1 MPRLITVSNRLPVS
15 VSKKGNELSFQ
26 QSIGGLAT
34 GLASFFKS
42 RPCAWVG
49 WPGIASGRV
58 EEREKKRIAER
69 LSQERCYPLFLS
81 RYEVENYY
89 HGFAN
94 RTVWPLFHYFPLYA
108 AYDKSYWNV
117 YKRVNEKFRDAV
129 LEIAEGDDEI
139 WVHDYHL
146 MLLPGLIREMR
157 PEASVGFFLHIP
169 FPSSEIFRLLP
180 WREEILRGLIGADLV
195 GFHTFGY
202 VHHFAH
208 AVRNVLGYEYAEGE
222 LTAGN
227 RVIQVEP
234 FPMGIDFE
242 RWATAGE
249 DETVKREIQ
258 KGLKQFRGRK
268 IILSIDRLDYTKG
281 IPERLEAFE
290 YFLRQYPEHRER
302 VTLVVVAVPSRT
314 AVDTYAVL
322 KKRVDELVG
331 KINGEFGTVGWVPI
345 WYLYR
350 SLPFHTL
357 AAFYRLADVA
367 LITPLRDG
375 MNLIAKEF
383 CATKTEGRGV
393 LILSELTGAAQELS
407 EVLVVNPN
415 NKEEI
420 AASLNEALTMSE
432 DEQRRRNDAVQNRLR
447 RYDVVKWADDFL
459 YELGKAKE
467 SQAELAAR
475 RLPPKAR
482 KKLIRDYRAAA
493 NRLLLLDYDGTLV
506 PFAQRPESA
515 KPDDEL
521 IGLLAAL
528 AQDANNEI
536 VIISGREREALN
548 DWLDVPGLSFIAEHG
563 AWIKEAGQGWL
574 TIEPLRDDWKKHLRH
589 VFERYA
595 DRTPGSSVE
604 EKDFSL
610 ALHYRAVNPELAAL
624 RTGELKEDLFHET
637 ANLNLEILEGN
648 RVIEI
653 RNAGVN
659 KGRAALRF
667 LERERWGFILAVGDD
682 RTDEDVFEVLPSEA
696 YSIKVKLEP
705 SRARFNLDSV
715 SEVRTLLRQLTR

>member
-1 MPRLITVSNRLPVS
+1 V
-15 VSKKGNELSFQ
+15 
-26 QSIGGLAT
+26 
-34 GLASFFKS
+34 
-42 RPCAWVG
+42 
-49 WPGIASGRV
+49 
-58 EEREKKRIAER
+58 
-69 LSQERCYPLFLS
+69 
-81 RYEVENYY
+81 
-89 HGFAN
+89 
-94 RTVWPLFHYFPLYA
+94 
-108 AYDKSYWNV
+108 
-117 YKRVNEKFRDAV
+117 
-129 LEIAEGDDEI
+129 
-139 WVHDYHL
+139 
-146 MLLPGLIREMR
+146 
-157 PEASVGFFLHIP
+157 
-169 FPSSEIFRLLP
+169 
-180 WREEILRGLIGADLV
+180 
-195 GFHTFGY
+195 
-202 VHHFAH
+202 
-208 AVRNVLGYEYAEGE
+208 
-222 LTAGN
+222 
-227 RVIQVEP
+227 QVEP

-242 RWATAGE
+242 RWSTSGE
-249 DETVKREIQ
+249 DETVKKEIQ

-268 IILSIDRLDYTKG
+268 IILSVDRLDYTKG

-314 AVDTYAVL
+314 AVDTYAGL
-322 KKRVDELVG
+322 KKHVDELVG

-350 SLPFHTL
+350 SLPFRTL

-393 LILSELTGAAQELS
+393 LILSELAGAAQELS

-420 AASLNEALTMSE
+420 AASLNEALTMPE
-432 DEQRRRNDAVQNRLR
+432 DEQRRRNGAVQSRLR
-447 RYDVVKWADDFL
+447 RYDVVTWAEDFL
-459 YELGKAKE
+459 CELDKAKE
-467 SQAELAAR
+467 SQAKLAAR
-475 RLPPKAR
+475 RLPPRAR
-482 KKLIRDYRAAA
+482 KKLIRDYGAAA

-506 PFAQRPESA
+506 PFAQRPEAA

-521 IGLLAAL
+521 LELLTVL
-528 AQDANNEI
+528 ARKPDNEV
-536 VIISGREREALN
+536 VIISGRERMILEN
-548 DWLDVPGLSFIAEHG
+548 WLAVPGLSFIAEHG

-589 VFERYA
+589 VVQRYA
-595 DRTPGSSVE
+595 DRTPGSRVE

-624 RTGELKEDLFHET
+624 RTVELKEDLFHET

-653 RNAGVN
+653 RNAGVD
-659 KGRAALRF
+659 KGRATLHFLDKKPWAFVLAL
-667 LERERWGFILAVGDD
+667 GDD

-705 SRARFNLDSV
+705 SHARFNLDSV
-715 SEVRTLLRQLTR
+715 SEVRTLLRQLAR